1 MPTMCEQEDALAS
14 LQKETEAKATM
25 ITDLTT
31 QLQQLQVS
39 MDDQAHGFRTEAT
52 LLQATNST
60 QGRQVCQ
67 SDGFAVQGI
76 ASHNRFLLSMHSACF
91 APATPS

>member
-1 MPTMCEQEDALAS
+1 MCAQEDALAS
-14 LQKETEAKATM
+14 LQKDTEAKATM

-39 MDDQAHGFRTEAT
+39 MADQAHGFRTEAT

-67 SDGFAVQGI
+67 PSGCAVQGI
-76 ASHNRFLLSMHSACF
+76 ALHHGNFTVDA
-91 APATPS
+91 